1 MNYLNIISIFII
13 LYIIYLIYYKSS
25 SNSDIANKLLKI
37 FSNIVNKLRKIFSD
51 VVNKL
56 PTLPKISYPTLPKIS
71 YPESLQKVLSIT
83 PKPTLPLNLKSTTKT
98 NNNFNKIISSNSISS
113 SEKFENEEFS
123 NLILNSPEKLV
134 RNTLGTNKIEVE
146 YSKIYPIGINF
157 DVQFNNYSNLLEN
170 SSINLLNEIFSNVKY
185 KANEKS
191 KIINF
196 NPNLKNFRTLILLE
210 SEIIDYGKYLVTL
223 MNSVAIMGNSF
234 VFKKI
239 NPITKDQY
247 ENQIR
252 INFQIEVQYN
262 YPQLKKIR
270 VELIPKNFTILID
283 VVILFDKSVNFKSQ
297 NKYLES
303 FSLIGITNYGFL
315 PGINKNP

>member
-1 MNYLNIISIFII
+1 MIYLNIISIFII

-25 SNSDIANKLLKI
+25 SNS
-37 FSNIVNKLRKIFSD
+37 NIVNKSSKI
-51 VVNKL
+51 L
-56 PTLPKISYPTLPKIS
+56 
-71 YPESLQKVLSIT
+71 YPEPLQKVLSMT
-83 PKPTLPLNLKSTTKT
+83 SKSTLPLNLKLKKKT
-98 NNNFNKIISSNSISS
+98 NNIFDKVISSNLISS
-113 SEKFENEEFS
+113 NVTSSNENFDNEELS
-123 NLILNSPEKLV
+123 KLTLNSPEQLV
-134 RNTLGTNKIEVE
+134 RNSLGTNKIEVE

-170 SSINLLNEIFSNVKY
+170 SSVNLLNEIFSNVKY

-196 NPNLKNFRTLILLE
+196 NPDLKNFKTLILLE

-223 MNSVAIMGNSF
+223 MNSVAIIGNSF
-234 VFKKI
+234 IFKKI

-262 YPQLKKIR
+262 YPQLKKTRI
-270 VELIPKNFTILID
+270 EIIPKNFTILID
-283 VVILFDKSVNFKSQ
+283 VVILFDKSVNFKSE

-315 PGINKNP
+315 PGYK